1 MVGWTVHLS
10 ITKWV
15 YQKYYYGISFLNRK
29 RSKFWSSL
37 ELLRLCTNT
46 SHYRMASCDIMDL
59 GSHANSISFISL
71 GFSVSVKFYFD
82 VLMKIASL
90 SWMLSISILLL
101 FLKVI
106 FKKSDFLSFFFPYY
120 NICFFRSDKDYIH
133 LVLSNN
139 NLICIDRL

>member
-82 VLMKIASL
+82 VLMKIASS

-101 FLKVI
+101 FLKSFLKNQI
-106 FKKSDFLSFFFPYY
+106 FCHSFFPIITFAFLGAIRTIFIWCYQT
-120 NICFFRSDKDYIH
+120 II
-133 LVLSNN
+133 
-139 NLICIDRL
+139 